1 MMLERRQLKER
12 IEDLE
17 GELAE
22 SKAMVRLKER
32 EIGDQFQESH
42 REIRD
47 NEDKISRLRE
57 KIEELEEKLNKYE

>member
-32 EIGDQFQESH
+32 EIGDQFQ
-42 REIRD
+42 
-47 NEDKISRLRE
+47 
-57 KIEELEEKLNKYE
+57 